1 MPIIAHP
8 HHASMHPSLHQI
20 QQQLQQGQTTVVS
33 RVQDFLVRIEEKKVL
48 NAFLEVFAEEALEQ
62 AKEADRLIRAGK
74 SGKLSGMVI
83 GIKDNLCYKG
93 HITSAGSRMLQNYR
107 SPYNATAIERLL
119 EAGAII
125 IGRLNCDEFAMGG
138 SNENSAFG
146 PVLNPHNH
154 QLVPGGSSGGSAAAV
169 AAGLCDASLGS
180 DTGGSIRQPSSFCG
194 AIGLKPT
201 YGRVSRHGLIAYASS
216 FDQIGPITHH
226 VEDAALLLEVI
237 AGEDAYDSTLSD
249 LPVPSSILQ
258 DAGSPESLA
267 IISETLGHPSLDP
280 EIANRLR
287 FILGELTKEGHP
299 VEEAHF
305 PWLDYI
311 VPTYYTLVMAE
322 ASSNLARYDGVHYG
336 HRTKKAVDIGSLVT
350 GSRTEAFGT
359 EVKRRIMSGNFILSS
374 GYYDAY
380 YTQAQKVRR
389 VIRDATNDIFKKAS
403 FMIMPCTPGTAF
415 PIGALSKDPVQMYLQ
430 DIFTVHANM
439 AGIPAVSLPLGR
451 HSNGMPF
458 GIQVCAPPFREQE
471 LLSFASRLMKQFSVL
486 EG

>member
-1 MPIIAHP
+1 
-8 HHASMHPSLHQI
+8 SM
-20 QQQLQQGQTTVVS
+20 
-33 RVQDFLVRIEEKKVL
+33 
-48 NAFLEVFAEEALEQ
+48 
-62 AKEADRLIRAGK
+62 GK
-74 SGKLSGMVI
+74 SGVLSGMVI

-93 HITSAGSRMLQNYR
+93 HITSAGSRMLENYR
-107 SPYNATAIERLL
+107 SPYHATAVERILD
-119 EAGAII
+119 AGAII

-146 PVLNPHNH
+146 AVLNPHNQ

-194 AIGLKPT
+194 TVGLKPT

-216 FDQIGPITHH
+216 FDQIGPVTHH
-226 VEDAALLLEVI
+226 VEDAAILLEVI
-237 AGEDAYDSTLSD
+237 AGEDTRDSTLSD
-249 LPVPSSILQ
+249 LPAPPSVMQQAGVP
-258 DAGSPESLA
+258 ERLA
-267 IISETLGHPSLDP
+267 IIPEMLHHPSLDP
-280 EIANRLR
+280 LIARR
-287 FILGELTKEGHP
+287 MMFILEELKKEGHP

-311 VPTYYTLVMAE
+311 VPAYYTLVMAE

-336 HRTKKAVDIGSLVT
+336 YRSSQAGDIGALVT
-350 GSRTEAFGT
+350 NSRTEAFGP
-359 EVKRRIMSGNFILSS
+359 EVKRRIMLGNFVLSS

-389 VIRDATNDIFKKAS
+389 LIRDATRDIFGKAGLL
-403 FMIMPCTPGTAF
+403 IMPCTPGTAF
-415 PIGALSKDPVQMYLQ
+415 PIGSLSKDPVEMYLQ

-439 AGIPAVSLPLGR
+439 AGIPAISLPLGR

-458 GIQVCAPPFREQE
+458 GIQVCAPWFKEQE
-471 LLSFASRLMKQFSVL
+471 LLSFASRLMKRFGVL

>member
-1 MPIIAHP
+1 
-8 HHASMHPSLHQI
+8 MHPTLHQI
-20 QQQLQQGQTTVVS
+20 QQQVKQGQTKVVS
-33 RVQDFLVRIEEKKVL
+33 RVQHFLARIEEQKEL

-62 AKEADRLIRAGK
+62 AREADLLIREGKAGV
-74 SGKLSGMVI
+74 LSGMVI

-107 SPYNATAIERLL
+107 SPYNATAIERIL

-146 PVLNPHNH
+146 PVLNPHNPE
-154 QLVPGGSSGGSAAAV
+154 LVPGGSSGGSAAAV

-194 AIGLKPT
+194 TVGLKPT

-237 AGEDAYDSTLSD
+237 AGEDSYDSTLSD
-249 LPVPSSILQ
+249 LPAPSSILQ
-258 DAGSPESLA
+258 QAGTPEKLA
-267 IISETLGHPSLDP
+267 VIPETLQHPSLDP
-280 EIANRLR
+280 EIATRLQ
-287 FILGELTKEGHP
+287 FILGELKNEGHP

-311 VPTYYTLVMAE
+311 VPAYYTLVIAE

-336 HRTKKAVDIGSLVT
+336 YRSKQAVDIGSLVT
-350 GSRTEAFGT
+350 GSRTEAFGA
-359 EVKRRIMSGNFILSS
+359 EVKRRIMVGNFVLSS

-389 VIRDATNDIFKKAS
+389 LIRDATSDIFKMAD
-403 FMIMPCTPGTAF
+403 FIIMPCTPGTAF

-439 AGIPAVSLPLGR
+439 AGIPAINLPLGV

-458 GIQVCAPPFREQE
+458 GIQVCAPPFHEQK
-471 LLSFASRLMKQFSVL
+471 LLSFASRLMTRFGGL